1 MIDTS
6 ESQQTE
12 TKSSKWDRIMELALA
27 IPGARVDRENFL
39 RVELSSYC
47 DEERITKAIED
58 NPAKAGISLDKIDKI
73 ANSCIKWQTR
83 KASAISFATGLPGG
97 WAMLGTIPVEV
108 AQFYYNAIILS
119 QKLAYLYGWPRI
131 LKEGGIDEETKMRIT
146 LLIGVML
153 GVGEATKVITKLA
166 QEFAIQT
173 AKRLPRQALTKTAYY
188 PIVKQIGGW
197 IGIKITKT
205 IFARSVA
212 RVIPVIGGITS
223 GLLTMT
229 MMRPM
234 AKRLQD
240 HLKTTKFAQP

>member
-1 MIDTS
+1 
-6 ESQQTE
+6 
-12 TKSSKWDRIMELALA
+12 
-27 IPGARVDRENFL
+27 
-39 RVELSSYC
+39 
-47 DEERITKAIED
+47 
-58 NPAKAGISLDKIDKI
+58 
-73 ANSCIKWQTR
+73 
-83 KASAISFATGLPGG
+83 
-97 WAMLGTIPVEV
+97 MLGTIPVDV

-188 PIVKQIGGW
+188 PIVKQIGKW

>member
-27 IPGARVDRENFL
+27 IPGARVDRESFL

-47 DEERITKAIED
+47 DEEQITKAIED
-58 NPAKAGISLDKIDKI
+58 SPAKAGIPLDKIDKI

-97 WAMLGTIPVEV
+97 WAMLGTIPVDV
-108 AQFYYNAIILS
+108 AQFYYNAIILA

-146 LLIGVML
+146 LLIGAML
-153 GVGEATKVITKLA
+153 GVGEATKVINKAGTRVCERNSKT
-166 QEFAIQT
+166 FAKAGTNQDSILSDSQT
-173 AKRLPRQALTKTAYY
+173 N
-188 PIVKQIGGW
+188 W
-197 IGIKITKT
+197 
-205 IFARSVA
+205 
-212 RVIPVIGGITS
+212 
-223 GLLTMT
+223 
-229 MMRPM
+229 
-234 AKRLQD
+234 
-240 HLKTTKFAQP
+240 